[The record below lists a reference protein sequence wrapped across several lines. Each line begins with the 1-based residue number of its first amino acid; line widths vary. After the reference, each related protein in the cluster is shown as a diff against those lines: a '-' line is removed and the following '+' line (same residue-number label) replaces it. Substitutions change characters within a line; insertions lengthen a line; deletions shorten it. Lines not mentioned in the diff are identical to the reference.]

1 MTLTPA
7 TSFSQVIALCAAGLF
22 PLAAQGQSAE
32 AETVSDAEPAAL
44 SIELSAADDVG
55 SACRMSFLV
64 RNGTGGDI
72 SQAVYEMVLFGRE
85 GQVALMTLLDF
96 QELPSGRPRVRQFQ
110 FDGLACAD
118 ISRVLINGAETCDG
132 PAAGACIDGLEL
144 STRTGTELIG

>member
-1 MTLTPA
+1 MNFTPA
-7 TSFSQVIALCAAGLF
+7 SKISHVIALGAASLF
-22 PLAAQGQSAE
+22 PLAAQGQGTEQE
-32 AETVSDAEPAAL
+32 ASEDPFLA
-44 SIELSAADDVG
+44 IELSAADDVG
-55 SACRMSFLV
+55 GACRMSFLV
-64 RNGTGGDI
+64 QNGTGGDI
-72 SQAVYEMVLFGRE
+72 AKAVYEMVLFGRE

-110 FDGLACAD
+110 FQGLTCAD

>member
-1 MTLTPA
+1 MTFTQA
-7 TSFSQVIALCAAGLF
+7 TSLSHVIALCAAGLF

-32 AETVSDAEPAAL
+32 QEAAPADGPKGL

-64 RNGTGGDI
+64 QNGTGGDI
-72 SQAVYEMVLFGRE
+72 SQAVYEMVLFGGE

-110 FDGLACAD
+110 FEGLACAD
-118 ISRVLINGAETCDG
+118 ISRVLINGAETCAGADE
-132 PAAGACIDGLEL
+132 GACIDGLEL
-144 STRTGTELIG
+144 TTRTGTELIG